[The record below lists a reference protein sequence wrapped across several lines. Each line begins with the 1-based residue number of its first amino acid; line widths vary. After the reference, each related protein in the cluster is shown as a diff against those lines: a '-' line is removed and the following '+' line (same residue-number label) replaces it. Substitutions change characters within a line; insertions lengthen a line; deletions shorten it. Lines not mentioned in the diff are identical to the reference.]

1 MHCTELSLRPRL
13 LVVGEV
19 EVVVVDVPVVVVVVV
34 VAGGEMEVVVE
45 LVVEGAGERGLLVT
59 KLGGTLF
66 GIGRLASRTTC
77 GGLVGELLGFGL
89 IGIPFRGEADCS
101 SS

>member
-19 EVVVVDVPVVVVVVV
+19 EVVAVAVPVVVVVV
-34 VAGGEMEVVVE
+34 AGETVVE
-45 LVVEGAGERGLLVT
+45 VVVEGAGESGLLVT